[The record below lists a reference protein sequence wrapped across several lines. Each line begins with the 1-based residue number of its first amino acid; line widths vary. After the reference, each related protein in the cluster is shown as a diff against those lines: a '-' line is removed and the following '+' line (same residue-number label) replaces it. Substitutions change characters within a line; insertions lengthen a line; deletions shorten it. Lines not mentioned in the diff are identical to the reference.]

1 MMPVTPWY
9 AWASPKAK
17 CTAIRLMIQAPCV
30 GWKRS
35 AHCIFDS
42 ETIERLRHI
51 FSKVCTDFAAVLVQ
65 LDGESDHVHLV
76 VNYPPKVSVSS
87 LVNSLKGVSSYV
99 LRRQLPRAGKYY
111 WKNVLWSPSYFAA
124 SCGGARSTS
133 SNATSSSRP
142 HRHSRGLPWPEVR
155 GLRHSPGVKASL
167 RCVEQVVRRIRHA
180 HFLPRAPGVAT
191 RGRRFP
197 TLGVEPLNRCRTR

>member
-1 MMPVTPWY
+1 
-9 AWASPKAK
+9 
-17 CTAIRLMIQAPCV
+17 MIQAPCV
-30 GWKRS
+30 RWKRS

-111 WKNVLWSPSYFAA
+111 WKNVLRSPSYFAA
-124 SCGGARSTS
+124 SCGGAPLDIVKRYIQQQ
-133 SNATSSSRP
+133 AT
-142 HRHSRGLPWPEVR
+142 
-155 GLRHSPGVKASL
+155 
-167 RCVEQVVRRIRHA
+167 
-180 HFLPRAPGVAT
+180 
-191 RGRRFP
+191 
-197 TLGVEPLNRCRTR
+197 PL